1 MDWEPV
7 MQRSLAALDEGNLVE
22 GAEACRLLLN
32 AVGLPDTIRDVTY
45 RNQTFYAQTLCA
57 LIPDAVW
64 EPLLLPLLVD
74 RVLRD
79 PSPIVTGDHLMVL
92 VHAVSGLPNAPLVE
106 PPAARRN
113 FDGIAIMALLDEAH
127 EGRQLTAARPFVHR
141 GVLRASV
148 LASKGDEHGQTL
160 AGAMT
165 LAGGVVSQLR
175 LFGPRYGNFR
185 HGWAPLVV
193 DDQAHFIAWWEPTEV
208 FALDEDSGE
217 FKRVALRMA
226 PRIAERFQSGSQG
239 VPVPDGYLFLVNESA
254 IMATTTEHTAKA
266 GHQGIA
272 RILEATYG
280 RGADRV
286 DVTARL
292 QDCVR
297 NGQLLLTVSN
307 NLFGDP
313 CPDRIK
319 TLRFTYELF
328 DDSQQHQHAVWEHQI
343 VSLPAPGDEGMLARF
358 MRVDEEFQI
367 TDISP
372 QFFVKDRGK
381 DVASGL
387 ARQGDRLIAG
397 FTSADHELLLATMPI
412 DAVMATLIQVDA
424 PGRPAAARRV
434 HR

>member
-1 MDWEPV
+1 
-7 MQRSLAALDEGNLVE
+7 
-22 GAEACRLLLN
+22 
-32 AVGLPDTIRDVTY
+32 
-45 RNQTFYAQTLCA
+45 
-57 LIPDAVW
+57 
-64 EPLLLPLLVD
+64 
-74 RVLRD
+74 
-79 PSPIVTGDHLMVL
+79 
-92 VHAVSGLPNAPLVE
+92 
-106 PPAARRN
+106 
-113 FDGIAIMALLDEAH
+113 
-127 EGRQLTAARPFVHR
+127 
-141 GVLRASV
+141 
-148 LASKGDEHGQTL
+148 
-160 AGAMT
+160 
-165 LAGGVVSQLR
+165 
-175 LFGPRYGNFR
+175 
-185 HGWAPLVV
+185 
-193 DDQAHFIAWWEPTEV
+193 
-208 FALDEDSGE
+208 
-217 FKRVALRMA
+217 
-226 PRIAERFQSGSQG
+226 
-239 VPVPDGYLFLVNESA
+239 
-254 IMATTTEHTAKA
+254 
-266 GHQGIA
+266 
-272 RILEATYG
+272 
-280 RGADRV
+280 V